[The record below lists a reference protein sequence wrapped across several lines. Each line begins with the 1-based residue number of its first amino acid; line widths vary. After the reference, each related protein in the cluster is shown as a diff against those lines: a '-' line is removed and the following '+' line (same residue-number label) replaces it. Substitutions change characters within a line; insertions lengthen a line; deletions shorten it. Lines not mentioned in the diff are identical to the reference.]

1 MIFYAV
7 NRIGGE
13 FDMERYKP
21 FPKVEDH
28 AEQEF
33 PITNTL
39 LDILKRAS
47 IVI

>member
-1 MIFYAV
+1 
-7 NRIGGE
+7 
-13 FDMERYKP
+13 MERYKP